1 MSEPKTNNLIA
12 LYNQTQIVS
21 SIRIRTAISNKS
33 IGMPAD
39 SIYGKVVKDFSNCQ
53 PIAHAGLDNLASPP
67 GFWSWSVTSGFFIQL
82 SFKVLKRIFSI
93 WS

>member
-21 SIRIRTAISNKS
+21 SIRIRTAIYNKS

-39 SIYGKVVKDFSNCQ
+39 SIYGKVVKDFSSCQ
-53 PIAHAGLDNLASPP
+53 PIAHAGLDNSIAFAWFLELECN
-67 GFWSWSVTSGFFIQL
+67 F
-82 SFKVLKRIFSI
+82 RILNSI
-93 WS
+93 KF